1 MKVILPAYVATTNFV
16 ADRAERL
23 SKRDDRGVEMVEWM
37 AMLLV
42 IAAIVAV
49 LATTNIG
56 DLIQQKIQD
65 AVNKVFEK
73 GTAG

>member
-1 MKVILPAYVATTNFV
+1 VKVILPAYVATTNFV

-49 LATTNIG
+49 VVG
-56 DLIQQKIQD
+56 SDLSQTITDKIKE
-65 AVNKVFEK
+65 AVEKVFTD
-73 GTAG
+73 GSGG

>member
-49 LATTNIG
+49 LATTDIG